1 MKPSFA
7 KVTKTLRRWVEIA
20 PSSSSSSPELTPE
33 ESPSIPR
40 TTDELV
46 HLLQLTPTSVLS
58 SRDRQIIAAAMS
70 FSTFPVRRLMLPKSE
85 MTFVKEDDVLG
96 PLMLDR
102 LYQSGFSHFP
112 VLDRNGQISGVIA
125 TDSLNS
131 LAIKHTDRAAKFID
145 RQIFY
150 LRDDYTLEQAV
161 AAFLRT
167 SHPFF
172 LVINH
177 VGELV
182 GQLTLEMLISHLLGQ
197 IPTDDFDQDSDRTA
211 VQNR

>member
-20 PSSSSSSPELTPE
+20 PSSSSSSPELAPE

-96 PLMLDR
+96 PLMLDQ

>member
-20 PSSSSSSPELTPE
+20 PSSSSSSPELNPE

-96 PLMLDR
+96 PLMLDQ

-112 VLDRNGQISGVIA
+112 VLDHNGQISGVIA